1 MSIMELKPKSKKEKL
16 IILGAGLFA
25 EEVADYIF
33 RIKDYELVGFIEG
46 VDRRRCDGKLLN
58 HPIIWIDDVSRL
70 VELDSCKAV
79 CAVGTTKRKHFIQQ
93 AVSSGL
99 KFATIVHPAAQVSN
113 SAILGKGTIIS
124 PGAIIA
130 ANTRIGCHV
139 IINRGCLIG
148 HHVEIGNYV
157 TISPGANIAGK
168 AKIGDLCYIGMGAV
182 IIDGI
187 SVGNNSIVGA
197 GSVVTKDVPCSVKV
211 LGIPARISK
220 EISE

>member
-1 MSIMELKPKSKKEKL
+1 MKKLEKEKL
-16 IILGAGLFA
+16 VILGASLFA
-25 EEVADYIF
+25 EEVAEYIS
-33 RIKDYELVGFIEG
+33 RVKNCDLVGFVEG
-46 VDRRRCDGKLLN
+46 IDRKRCQEKKLDL
-58 HPIIWIDDVSRL
+58 PVIWIDDV
-70 VELDSCKAV
+70 VELTKSGTYKAV
-79 CAVGTTKRKHFIQQ
+79 CAVGSTKRKYFIQQ
-93 AVSSGL
+93 ALSSGL
-99 KFATIVHPAAQVSN
+99 EFATIVHPAAQVSN
-113 SAILGKGTIIS
+113 STILGKGTIIS

-182 IIDGI
+182 ILDGI